1 MSSFR
6 GLAIRVATGNG
17 DPIHSHHQESKL
29 NKQSNDHGITR
40 RAIMSSAALGI
51 AAAGTAPIATAFAAA
66 PPPTGPASPQLTPA
80 QALAAL
86 KRGNQEFLAGRPVT
100 QDTDGRRRLAIAR
113 AQYPIAVLVSCSD
126 SRVPPELLFGR
137 GLGQLFIIRNA
148 GNTIDTVAMGS
159 LEYAV
164 AELNVPLVVVMG
176 HERCGAVAA
185 AVSVVTEGATFPGSI
200 GQMVEPIIPAVLDA
214 RRANPGDLLDAS
226 VRANVSRTVKRLR
239 EFSEPLILDRLR
251 QNKLRIVGA
260 RYDLDDGTV
269 DFFDEG

>member
-1 MSSFR
+1 M
-6 GLAIRVATGNG
+6 
-17 DPIHSHHQESKL
+17 
-29 NKQSNDHGITR
+29 TR
-40 RAIMSSAALGI
+40 RAMMGSAALGL
-51 AAAGTAPIATAFAAA
+51 AAAAAAPLATRASAAA
-66 PPPTGPASPQLTPA
+66 PPDVAVPAPPSLTPD
-80 QALAAL
+80 QALARL
-86 KRGNQEFLAGRPVT
+86 KQGNRDFLAGRSPR
-100 QDTDGRRRLAIAR
+100 QDADGRRRLEIAR

-137 GLGQLFIIRNA
+137 GLGELFIIRNA

-185 AVSVVTEGATFPGSI
+185 AVSVVQEGVTFPGSI

-214 RRANPGDLLDAS
+214 RRNRPADLLDAS
-226 VRANVSRTVKRLR
+226 VRANVSRTVSRLR
-239 EFSEPLILDRLR
+239 QFSEPMILDRLR
-251 QNKLRIVGA
+251 QKRLRVVGA

-269 DFFDEG
+269 DFFDEA